1 MDKQREKRIGEEGPG
16 QGSKPIREAY
26 DWPSVALFVI
36 FLGAFVYALLRR

>member
-1 MDKQREKRIGEEGPG
+1 MSAQGDDRDQSGP
-16 QGSKPIREAY
+16 PRRRY